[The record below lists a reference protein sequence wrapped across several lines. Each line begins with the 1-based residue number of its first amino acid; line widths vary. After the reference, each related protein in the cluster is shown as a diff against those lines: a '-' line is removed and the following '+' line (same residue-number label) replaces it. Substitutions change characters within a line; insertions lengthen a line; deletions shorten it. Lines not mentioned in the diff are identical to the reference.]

1 MGEILISDRGMGEL
15 KDELWNYVFFLSD
28 YARRE
33 IRKNKS

>member
-15 KDELWNYVFFLSD
+15 KDELWNFFFLSD